1 MDLKNYET
9 VFILSPVLSENQLK
23 DAIGEYKK
31 TIKNNGADIIHE
43 ENWGMKKLAYPI
55 QHKSTGFYQLFQYKA
70 PPEIVSTLA
79 IEFRR
84 DDKILRFQTVSLDK
98 YALEF
103 NEKRKKGLLKS
114 QKEAAEKK
122 ESDKTPK
129 ETGQA
134 KPEGKKKPVPAKEV
148 KKTVEKS
155 ETV

>member
-1 MDLKNYET
+1 MDLKDYET
-9 VFILSPVLSENQLK
+9 IFILSPVLSENQLK
-23 DAIGEYKK
+23 DAIGKYKK
-31 TIKNNGADIIHE
+31 IIKDNGADIIHE
-43 ENWGMKKLAYPI
+43 ENWGMKKLAYAI

-70 PPEIVSTLA
+70 PTKIVSTLV

-103 NEKRKKGLLKS
+103 NEKRKKGLLIS
-114 QKEAAEKK
+114 QKEAAKNK
-122 ESDKTPK
+122 EPDKTPK

-134 KPEGKKKPVPAKEV
+134 KPEDKKPPVPAKEV
-148 KKTVEKS
+148 KETVEKP